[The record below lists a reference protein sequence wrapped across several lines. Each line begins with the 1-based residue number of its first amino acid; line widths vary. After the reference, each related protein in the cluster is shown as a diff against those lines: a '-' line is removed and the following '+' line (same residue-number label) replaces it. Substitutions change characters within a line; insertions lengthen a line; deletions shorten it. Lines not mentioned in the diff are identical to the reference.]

1 MNIRKYIVIQAG
13 NRNLSFSYHTHTSSF
28 INTKLNHFTVIFMLI
43 NLVTVRP
50 KDRHQ
55 IFYFAKHIVAE
66 ASTRGVLLNKAVKSS

>member
-1 MNIRKYIVIQAG
+1 
-13 NRNLSFSYHTHTSSF
+13 
-28 INTKLNHFTVIFMLI
+28 MLI

-66 ASTRGVLLNKAVKSS
+66 AATRGVLLNKAVKSS